1 MTSVRID
8 DPSRMNVLGLFV
20 ASSLRRNL
28 EERGLA
34 CGLDGALTIDADG
47 MRATVR
53 FGPEEVV
60 VTREDVKARVT
71 LRAPLSRFVDA
82 LIRPGLL
89 RFLRVRIRGNPFFA
103 LRALRYLAP

>member
-8 DPSRMNVLGLFV
+8 DPARMNVLGLFV

-28 EERGLA
+28 AERGLDCA
-34 CGLDGALTIDADG
+34 LDGALTIDAEG

-53 FGPEEVV
+53 FAADEVV
-60 VTREDVKARVT
+60 VTRDDVDARVT

-82 LIRPGLL
+82 IVRPGLL
-89 RFLRVRIRGNPFFA
+89 RFLRVRFRGNPFFA
-103 LRALRYLAP
+103 LRAMRYLAP